1 MKREGGGESEIVKIE
16 RGSVREREREKQR
29 EGKREGKRERE
40 RNRLIRGGRM
50 YVHLIFIL

>member
-1 MKREGGGESEIVKIE
+1 MKKEKEMEREGGTESEIEKIE
-16 RGSVREREREKQR
+16 RGSVCDRE
-29 EGKREGKRERE
+29 RERE

>member
-1 MKREGGGESEIVKIE
+1 MRNYK
-16 RGSVREREREKQR
+16 ERERNGERGRERIRDGENRERKCLRERDR
-29 EGKREGKRERE
+29 EGE